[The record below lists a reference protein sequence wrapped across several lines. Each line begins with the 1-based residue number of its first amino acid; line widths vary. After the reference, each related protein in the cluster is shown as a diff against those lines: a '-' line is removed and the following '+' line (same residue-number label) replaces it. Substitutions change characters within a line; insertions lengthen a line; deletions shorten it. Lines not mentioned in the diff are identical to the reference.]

1 VTSRW
6 AEATF
11 DEVLPVHGHRIHVR
25 VDRRSEACPLLLL
38 NGLTRPLERWDPL
51 VEALS
56 NRTIVRFDPPGIGT
70 SPCPLIPLSIAALA
84 EITVGVLDTVEVP
97 VADVLGYS
105 HGGAVAQQLGFEWP
119 ERIGSLVLASTTCGI
134 GSAMGDLET
143 LAVMLRPERTPDG
156 GAAKTVPLAVL
167 YRSLAISCWT
177 SIPFLGS
184 IAKPTLIVNGDRD
197 RLVPPVNGR
206 ILADRIQGAT
216 AVTVRSGHDLQHPER
231 AAELASLV
239 GAFLDAQN

>member
-1 VTSRW
+1 M
-6 AEATF
+6 
-11 DEVLPVHGHRIHVR
+11 
-25 VDRRSEACPLLLL
+25 
-38 NGLTRPLERWDPL
+38 
-51 VEALS
+51 
-56 NRTIVRFDPPGIGT
+56 
-70 SPCPLIPLSIAALA
+70 
-84 EITVGVLDTVEVP
+84 
-97 VADVLGYS
+97 
-105 HGGAVAQQLGFEWP
+105 GG
-119 ERIGSLVLASTTCGI
+119 
-134 GSAMGDLET
+134 LET

-156 GAAKTVPLAVL
+156 GPAKTVPLAVL
-167 YRSLAISCWT
+167 YRSLATSCWT

-206 ILADRIQGAT
+206 ILADRIRGAT